1 MKKSIE
7 DTKKSLIAE
16 IKELK
21 SSQDEIKKKPI
32 TNMQTHMETKKKRGW
47 IKWRSESVIQK
58 IKLENNEAKK

>member
-21 SSQDEIKKKPI
+21 SSQDEIKKK
-32 TNMQTHMETKKKRGW
+32 TYNQHANTYGNQKKKGMDKVEER
-47 IKWRSESVIQK
+47 ISDTEDK
-58 IKLENNEAKK
+58 IRK